1 MRAYIF
7 SIKFLKNS
15 LFLLIMSDEQK
26 INICKKVFERLND
39 KEHQVSINLLKQKSI
54 PEIAII
60 EGINK

>member
-39 KEHQVSINLLKQKSI
+39 KEHLVSINLLKQKLI